1 MTSRFS
7 ADPELWTRLR
17 RWTPAEV
24 LSGPG
29 RSVKRRALL
38 EAVDDDSTRTFL
50 AGLPDDR
57 SRIVAVA
64 NVFGPN
70 LMAEDIAEFLTAFG
84 PRQVFTAQVAA
95 VMTGPDA
102 ADSVEPVPTV
112 ADQAPPTQTEIAQL
126 TAAVRSL
133 TQTLDSVL
141 GELGSRVTA
150 VEKVLDDGMETL
162 AGEVSEVGA
171 ELSQIVGTLQRLPR
185 LAAEQDSWMPQPFPE
200 SETEPD
206 GWAPVRRW
214 LRRRGGGRR

>member
-1 MTSRFS
+1 MASRFS

-29 RSVKRRALL
+29 RSAKRRTLL
-38 EAVDDDSTRTFL
+38 QAIDDDSTWAFL
-50 AGLPDDR
+50 AELPNDR

-64 NVFGPN
+64 NMFGPN
-70 LMAEDIAEFLTAFG
+70 LLPEDIAEFLTAIG
-84 PRQVFTAQVAA
+84 PRQVFTAQVAS

-112 ADQAPPTQTEIAQL
+112 ADQAPPTQTEVAQL

-150 VEKVLDDGMETL
+150 VEQVLDDGLETL

-171 ELSQIVGTLQRLPR
+171 ELSQIGAALQRI
-185 LAAEQDSWMPQPFPE
+185 PE
-200 SETEPD
+200 AIIESD

-214 LRRRGGGRR
+214 RFRRGGGRR

>member
-1 MTSRFS
+1 MSEASMASRFS

-38 EAVDDDSTRTFL
+38 QATDDDPTREFL
-50 AGLPDDR
+50 AELPDDR

-70 LMAEDIAEFLTAFG
+70 LMAEDIAEFLTAIG

-102 ADSVEPVPTV
+102 VDGGEPVASAADETPT
-112 ADQAPPTQTEIAQL
+112 TRTEIAQL
-126 TAAVRSL
+126 TAAVRCL

-150 VEKVLDDGMETL
+150 VEKVLDDGMTSL

-171 ELSQIVGTLQRLPR
+171 ELSQIGAALQRI
-185 LAAEQDSWMPQPFPE
+185 PE
-200 SETEPD
+200 AITESD
-206 GWAPVRRW
+206 GWMPVRRW
-214 LRRRGGGRR
+214 RFRRGGGRR